1 MILNLSSLLSRKC
14 SKFSLPMLC
23 GIEPSYQLVLFRQ
36 LKLSNHSF
44 SSHTDLWDLETVRMM
59 KRKRMRM
66 KTRLMKKE
74 TKKNRTL
81 RKMKQVV
88 RKSELLRTMRWC
100 NNLLDQMNSLT
111 TPMSSII
118 LEGIISTTLQ
128 LIRKAWTSKKSLNM
142 VLTMKVIFEF
152 QQTN

>member
-1 MILNLSSLLSRKC
+1 
-14 SKFSLPMLC
+14 
-23 GIEPSYQLVLFRQ
+23 
-36 LKLSNHSF
+36 
-44 SSHTDLWDLETVRMM
+44 
-59 KRKRMRM
+59 M

-128 LIRKAWTSKKSLNM
+128 LIRKAWTSKKSSNM